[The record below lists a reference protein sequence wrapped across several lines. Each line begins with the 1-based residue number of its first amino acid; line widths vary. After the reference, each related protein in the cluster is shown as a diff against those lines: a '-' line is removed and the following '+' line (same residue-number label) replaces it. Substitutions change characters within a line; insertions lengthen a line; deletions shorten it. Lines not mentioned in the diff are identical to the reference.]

1 MYAVFFDDGRST
13 YRLPVNP
20 EEIEVSSTQSVSK
33 YEVLKLGQIAVPT
46 HMELKQYSF
55 ECEFPLNQYSYV
67 EVKAAN
73 HPTDSEKNLGFMPAG
88 FYIDLFTKWRNQMIP
103 VRFLAGRVFEN
114 EKLYEDSINT
124 MVLMEDLS
132 IKEKAGEE
140 GDKYISFKLLEYR
153 DFNKIKSQND
163 VTMQKGNKKK
173 EEKNPKS
180 KGSYV
185 VRSGDSLWAIA
196 KKYYGDGSKY
206 TRIQEANKDK
216 IKNPALIYPGQKL
229 VIP

>member
-1 MYAVFFDDGRST
+1 
-13 YRLPVNP
+13 
-20 EEIEVSSTQSVSK
+20 
-33 YEVLKLGQIAVPT
+33 
-46 HMELKQYSF
+46 
-55 ECEFPLNQYSYV
+55 
-67 EVKAAN
+67 
-73 HPTDSEKNLGFMPAG
+73 
-88 FYIDLFTKWRNQMIP
+88 MIP